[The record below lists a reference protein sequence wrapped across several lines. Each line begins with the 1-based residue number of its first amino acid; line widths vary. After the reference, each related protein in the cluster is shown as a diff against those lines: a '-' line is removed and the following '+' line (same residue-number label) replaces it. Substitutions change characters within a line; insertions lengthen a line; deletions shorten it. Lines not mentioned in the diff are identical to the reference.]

1 MTYQRHLSFHLRGRG
16 YREDEIVGIIHDLE
30 EHGTT
35 RAELAH
41 EFGKPREYADRFPR
55 RTGRRTRGARLLL
68 IAGVL
73 AVAWLAMTLLAGI
86 MSDVALAELA
96 GPVVLWPPLGLLVAG
111 VLAGFLTDYLRPAPS
126 RT

>member
-16 YREDEIVGIIHDLE
+16 YREDEIV
-30 EHGTT
+30 
-35 RAELAH
+35 
-41 EFGKPREYADRFPR
+41 
-55 RTGRRTRGARLLL
+55 
-68 IAGVL
+68 
-73 AVAWLAMTLLAGI
+73 GI